1 MDSDFQNNQS
11 NINENINIC
20 FMQSTLQVLL
30 NLREFRTD
38 IQSISK
44 RKLDEKNM
52 KLIREFQNIIKEKQ
66 DKYNYRANPIGIRK
80 ILREINIKYYKNEQ
94 EDANEFL
101 NLLLNE
107 MLKEVKG
114 IGKKNNNDIKEPKE
128 KKEKEAFDILENKF
142 FINNDSFLIELF
154 YGRLKRVIYCEKKH
168 IIKVNFNVFNI
179 IQLPISDKEITFE
192 DLLIKFQEEKKVET
206 EIYCEECDKVYLYY
220 YSKNIIYNL
229 PYYLILNLNNK
240 NLIQFNEKFTINA
253 KKFLKEDN
261 NNNDIY
267 ILNSIISYN
276 GNGKNGRIMLN
287 VE

>member
-1 MDSDFQNNQS
+1 MDSQLDFQNKQS
-11 NINENINIC
+11 NLNDSINIC

-66 DKYNYRANPIGIRK
+66 DKYNYIANPIGIKK
-80 ILREINIKYYKNEQ
+80 ILREINIKYSKNEQ

-114 IGKKNNNDIKEPKE
+114 IGKKNNNIKEPKE

-192 DLLIKFQEEKKVET
+192 DLLIKFQEEKK
-206 EIYCEECDKVYLYY
+206 
-220 YSKNIIYNL
+220 SRNRNL
-229 PYYLILNLNNK
+229 L
-240 NLIQFNEKFTINA
+240 
-253 KKFLKEDN
+253 
-261 NNNDIY
+261 
-267 ILNSIISYN
+267 
-276 GNGKNGRIMLN
+276 
-287 VE
+287 